1 MCGVVKLNYLRNR
14 GWWAAAS
21 ARLWQRALSSP
32 CSSLQTQKAGEI
44 QENVYREKL
53 GCVTYGHELGDWDSH
68 LGACANASES
78 CTHISASFEG
88 ESSPSFRRT
97 RAAAAA
103 AAAAARAAAFERE
116 ATWEEAMHEL
126 KRRPRRWT
134 VTWGVGGGR
143 GGWGRGRVG
152 WGWGGGRGGGRGEGR
167 GGGMGGG
174 RVGGRGQKVK
184 SHLPTN
190 ALVPREECDREHL
203 PFSGGGGGVAPLPR
217 RDRCCAKQPPRERG
231 KHAEHPILKQLRFV
245 NTSQ

>member
-126 KRRPRRWT
+126 KVTADLVCLDVHQLVQPDVVPHLLRVLRAPSLKYGHRLLHNTKSTLNQRTKIQTITFLVRTIVVVSLLSHRMLTWT
-134 VTWGVGGGR
+134 CLFAQVI
-143 GGWGRGRVG
+143 
-152 WGWGGGRGGGRGEGR
+152 
-167 GGGMGGG
+167 
-174 RVGGRGQKVK
+174 
-184 SHLPTN
+184 
-190 ALVPREECDREHL
+190 ECPQE
-203 PFSGGGGGVAPLPR
+203 F
-217 RDRCCAKQPPRERG
+217 
-231 KHAEHPILKQLRFV
+231 I
-245 NTSQ
+245 